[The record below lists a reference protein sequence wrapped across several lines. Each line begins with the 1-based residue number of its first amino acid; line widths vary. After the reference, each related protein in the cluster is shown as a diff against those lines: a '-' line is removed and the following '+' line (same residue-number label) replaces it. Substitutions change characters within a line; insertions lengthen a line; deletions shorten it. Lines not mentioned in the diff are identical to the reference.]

1 MIMSDPIDPIRY
13 GVLWQKVENYED
25 KFDAMEK
32 KIDAMESDLKKLV
45 LMAERSKGSLWA
57 LMGVASIV
65 GGAISILTD
74 FFFVKK

>member
-1 MIMSDPIDPIRY
+1 MSEPIDPIRY

-32 KIDAMESDLKKLV
+32 KIDAMEVDLKKLV

-57 LMGVASIV
+57 LMGVASVV
-65 GGAISILTD
+65 GGAITWLSEI
-74 FFFVKK
+74 FFKR